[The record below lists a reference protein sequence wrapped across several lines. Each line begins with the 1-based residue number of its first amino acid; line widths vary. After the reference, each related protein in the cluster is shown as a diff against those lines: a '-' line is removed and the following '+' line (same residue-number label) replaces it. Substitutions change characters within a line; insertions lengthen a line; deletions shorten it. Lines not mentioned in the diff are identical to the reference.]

1 MIINK
6 QTTIGAF
13 VLGGLILALCAII
26 FFSNFSLFSRKEHA
40 IIIFPGSITGLSV
53 GAPVTFRGVQVGT
66 VDAINLQF
74 NPGDHK
80 AYIPVVINIDPKKI
94 KSGYQYNSFEELLQK
109 MIQHGL
115 CAEISTESFV
125 TGTSNIFLDFDVQ
138 NVARYHPNMTQGML
152 EIPAHPSAFQKIKS
166 ELINLQLEKL
176 SKDLDHA
183 VQKIGQLSDTLEKQT
198 PALIN
203 SVKKTSDNANILIG
217 NINKTIDPLMN
228 NLNKLLVDGDI
239 QLRARGKELH
249 TVLNNSNNTLKVAS
263 EALNNL
269 KALTSSRSP
278 SRNNLEI
285 ILKNLADASTS
296 LRGFSREIERNP
308 KLLLIGRKQ

>member
-1 MIINK
+1 MTINK

-13 VLGGLILALCAII
+13 VLGGFILALCAVI

-40 IIIFPGSITGLSV
+40 VIIFPSSITGLSI

-74 NPGDHK
+74 NPQDHK
-80 AYIPVVINIDPKKI
+80 AYIPVVINIDPRKI
-94 KSGYQYNSFEELLQK
+94 KTDDHHNSFKDLLER

-125 TGTSNIFLDFDVQ
+125 TGTSNIFLDFDTQ
-138 NVARYHPNMTQGML
+138 NIAYYHPTMTQGLL
-152 EIPAHPSAFQKIKS
+152 EIPSHPSAFQKIKS

-176 SKDLDHA
+176 SKDLDNA
-183 VQKIGQLSDTLEKQT
+183 VQKIGELSDTLSKQT
-198 PALIN
+198 PTLIK
-203 SVKKTSDNANILIG
+203 SVQKTSDNANILIA
-217 NINKTIDPLMN
+217 NINKTIDPILN
-228 NLNKLLVDGDI
+228 NLNKLLMDGDT
-239 QLRARGKELH
+239 QLRNRGRELH
-249 TVLNNSNNTLKVAS
+249 TVLNNSNRTLSTAT

-269 KALTSSRSP
+269 KTLTSPRSP